1 MKKGKFR
8 MDFSSQKIMGFK
20 LSIVPR
26 IKLGID
32 LFDKLMIDGLPSNSL
47 VIFSGEAGIAKSS
60 IFHCMA
66 SKLLQNKYACIYMCV
81 DEHPI
86 SVYENMVLYSP
97 KIKKYLKKNQLL
109 LIDLFSYKL
118 NIQNNNDEL
127 QNSIISFY
135 PTGWQNLFNMLIQ
148 SLNNLMIKYKKAIV
162 MIDSLTELLY
172 KMDPNSILD
181 LIKVI
186 RLEICKRRYIP
197 VFASSHFGIKS
208 FEEFE
213 QVIEYHVDGII
224 DFRYDPLA
232 MQYGSLI
239 KQLRIRK
246 LRGCKHDKR
255 WHSFDILNNDLV
267 EIQVENL
274 TQKVGSLNINI

>member
-1 MKKGKFR
+1 
-8 MDFSSQKIMGFK
+8 MGFK

-60 IFHCMA
+60 IFHCMT

-86 SVYENMVLYSP
+86 SVYENMILYSP

>member
-1 MKKGKFR
+1 MNL
-8 MDFSSQKIMGFK
+8 SSQKFIGFK
-20 LSIVPR
+20 LSIVPPR
-26 IKLGID
+26 IRLGID
-32 LFDKLMIDGLPSNSL
+32 LFDKLIIDGLPSNSF

-60 IFHCMA
+60 IFHCIA
-66 SKLLQNKYACIYMCV
+66 SRLLQSKYACIYMCI

-86 SVYENMVLYSP
+86 SVYENMLLYSP
-97 KIKKYLKKNQLL
+97 KIKKYLKRNQLL
-109 LIDLFSYKL
+109 LADLFSYKL
-118 NIQNNNDEL
+118 NIQNSNTDEL
-127 QNSIISFY
+127 QNFIISYY
-135 PTGWQNLFNMLIQ
+135 PTGWQNLFNMLMQ
-148 SLNNLMIKYKKAIV
+148 SLSNLMIKYKKLIV

-181 LIKVI
+181 LIKAI
-186 RLEICKRRYIP
+186 RLEVCKKRYIP

-213 QVIEYHVDGII
+213 QIIEYHVDGIV

-246 LRGCKHDKR
+246 LRGSKHDKR
-255 WHSFDILNNDLV
+255 WHSFDILNNDIV